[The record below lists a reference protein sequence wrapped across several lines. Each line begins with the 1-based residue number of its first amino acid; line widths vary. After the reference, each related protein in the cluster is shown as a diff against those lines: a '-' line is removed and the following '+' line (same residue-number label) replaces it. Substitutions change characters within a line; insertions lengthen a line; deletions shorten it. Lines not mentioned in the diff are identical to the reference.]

1 MYTKQS
7 QNYHKQLSKTH
18 ASYGSNL
25 RTAPPAIRMQNQI
38 HFTISSRHAR
48 SQSPPPPPPQTKGNN
63 NASCG
68 WRTQVE
74 AAAAAMRLTCD
85 HERDHK
91 SHGSTRD
98 AIDPTTASSTTT
110 TNLPFLPSSLSLSLV
125 LFRYFLLPFSP
136 ALSPGTS
143 FGRQGG
149 RARPTKSLTTRPT
162 PTVAWAPR
170 VRETFQFHSLSAV
183 PFRRGQAIWAV
194 GLGVAR
200 HVASD
205 RGGSCRAC
213 GRSGRHVVDGR
224 DRFRFVGPMDG
235 IYGLAGLHCFE
246 KSYLLP

>member
-1 MYTKQS
+1 MRLKNTSGGGGGGGGNAAHLRPRTRS
-7 QNYHKQLSKTH
+7 Q
-18 ASYGSNL
+18 
-25 RTAPPAIRMQNQI
+25 
-38 HFTISSRHAR
+38 ISRKHAR
-48 SQSPPPPPPQTKGNN
+48 RHRSHHRLLHHHHQPPVSP
-63 NASCG
+63 
-68 WRTQVE
+68 
-74 AAAAAMRLTCD
+74 L
-85 HERDHK
+85 
-91 SHGSTRD
+91 
-98 AIDPTTASSTTT
+98 
-110 TNLPFLPSSLSLSLV
+110 LSLSLSLV

-170 VRETFQFHSLSAV
+170 VRATFQFHSLSAV

-246 KSYLLP
+246 KSCLFP